1 MATMIRST
9 QGALVL
15 ALALAVGPPVVTGW
29 VGPDDPGQVVP
40 SQPQIDLWHHGLA
53 AIGSGGDGGITS
65 GLEDANA
72 VEHTFIDM
80 LRADA
85 GAVAA
90 VEARPSLQRWSV
102 RARPQIDLWYHGLA
116 IIGVERE
123 ELLSMYDREYAGAIA
138 QAKRARGIAATRLD
152 SLADYFRSQF
162 ESSSEFR
169 FLDQLALFFEDAT
182 LEQMLAALE
191 AVADRQI
198 YRRDKVSAV
207 AREGAA
213 AAAQVFDRVG
223 LRRVLKRY
231 IEALRQEWDVFYGQY
246 WVETIAPDST
256 SRSALDDFWA
266 TSVAPR
272 LADFLTE
279 RRMDGGT
286 IVLSAAVG
294 PQGRLFIGA
303 PDNNEDNLMIVWSR
317 PGASPREPAYYAVKE
332 ICYAVVGPALEELVE
347 EKVENISLRM
357 TAAVRCGALVLD
369 RYAPVLA
376 ARYRRTMMRSVGAD
390 TVTATIGRFEE
401 RFSLEP
407 EILTALQDEIDRR

>member
-1 MATMIRST
+1 MIRST

-15 ALALAVGPPVVTGW
+15 ALSLAVGPPAGAGRVDPGA
-29 VGPDDPGQVVP
+29 DDPGRVVP
-40 SQPQIDLWHHGLA
+40 SQLQIDLWHRSLA
-53 AIGSGGDGGITS
+53 AIGSGADGEITTE
-65 GLEDANA
+65 LEDAKA
-72 VEHTFIDM
+72 VDQAFIDM
-80 LRADA
+80 LRANA
-85 GAVAA
+85 GAVAG
-90 VEARPSLQRWSV
+90 VEPRPSLPRWSV

-138 QAKRARGIAATRLD
+138 QAKRDRGIVATRLD
-152 SLADYFRSQF
+152 SLADYFRSEF

-169 FLDQLALFFEDAT
+169 FLDQLGLFFEDAT

-191 AVADRQI
+191 AVADRQT

-207 AREGAA
+207 ASDGAA

-231 IEALRQEWDVFYGQY
+231 VEALRQEWDVFYGQY

-272 LADFLTE
+272 LADFLVE

-286 IVLSAAVG
+286 ILLSAAVG
-294 PQGRLFIGA
+294 PQGRLFIGD
-303 PDNNEDNLMIVWSR
+303 PNTNEDNLVIVWSR
-317 PGASPREPAYYAVKE
+317 PGASPREPAYYVVKE
-332 ICYAVVGPALEELVE
+332 ICYAVVGPALEDLVE

-407 EILTALQDEIDRR
+407 EILTALQDEIDRL